1 VERSKVKVEV
11 KEIAELVRELSVEIP
26 ADTVNDEM
34 EKTFTDLRRKAT
46 IKGFRKGKAPMA
58 IIKFRFGEE
67 VKVDVAD
74 QLIRSSYPKAI
85 EDKQLKVASPPT
97 LTAHNFDGEGT
108 FRYTAKVEVFPGIER
123 VGFDD
128 LQITTVDI
136 EIGDEEVEEQ
146 TEFLR
151 LMFADYRPVDR
162 EVRDNDVVT
171 ADLKKVYDPDL
182 VLKTDLMSDVEI
194 DLTRRFTI
202 KEFKEQLPGMK
213 LGEEKEIKV
222 AYDNDYL
229 DRTLA
234 GAHITYTCKVKGIK
248 ECLLPEFDDVFA
260 KRTGKA
266 ETALE
271 LRIKLR
277 EDLKRQGAKELRR
290 FQRGQIIRQ
299 VCEQNLIPI
308 PQSMVNDYLDAIV
321 EEEKEKKPSIG
332 EDEIRNNARDMAVN
346 TLRWNMLYHHLAG
359 QEKIEVSPSDTEQLI
374 KGFADDYKI
383 TSEQAKQALERSG
396 KISNI
401 RDTILEEKVLDFL
414 IGKAKVTV
422 KKKEEVKE

>member
-1 VERSKVKVEV
+1 MKVEV
-11 KEIAELVRELSVEIP
+11 KEITELVRELSVEIP

-34 EKTFTDLRRKAT
+34 EKTFADLRLRAT

-58 IIKFRFGEE
+58 IIKTKFGDE

-85 EDKQLKVASPPT
+85 EDKQLRVASQPT
-97 LTAHNFDGEGT
+97 VTDHSFDGEGA

-136 EIGDEEVEEQ
+136 EIGDEEVDEH

-151 LMFADYRPVDR
+151 FMFADYRPVDR

-171 ADLKKVYDPDL
+171 ADLKKVYDPGL
-182 VLKTDLMSDVEI
+182 VLKTDLMRDVEI

-202 KEFKEQLPGMK
+202 KEFKERLPGMK
-213 LGEEKEIKV
+213 IGEEKEIEI
-222 AYDNDYL
+222 AYDNDYP
-229 DRTLA
+229 DRALA
-234 GAHITYTCKVKGIK
+234 GAHITYACKVKGIK
-248 ECLLPEFDDVFA
+248 ECLLPEFDDAFA

-271 LRIKLR
+271 LRMKIR
-277 EDLKRQGAKELRR
+277 EDLKRQSANELRK
-290 FQRGQIIRQ
+290 FQKGQIIRQ
-299 VCEQNLIPI
+299 VCEQNRIPI
-308 PQSMVNDYLDAIV
+308 PQSIVNDFLDAVV
-321 EEEKEKKPSIG
+321 EEEKEKNPSIS
-332 EDEIRNNARDMAVN
+332 EDEIRNNAGDMAVN
-346 TLRWNMLYHHLAG
+346 TLRWNMLYHHLAE

-396 KISNI
+396 KISSI